1 LSFHFDQLVVE
12 NLNAGMPPNE
22 ARAAARRALGNTA
35 SFEELCRDERRV
47 TWLHDLLQDL
57 YHGLRMLQKHPGFT
71 AVAVLSLA
79 LGIGAN
85 TAILGAMDAF
95 TRGGLPYTDPD
106 RLFMVRTFPVDNPL
120 QLRNATLFEFYE
132 WATQSRSFESM
143 GVSLADQK
151 DLDEAVNGKPPEH
164 LQGKLFSSQLFATL
178 GIQPVA
184 GRLFTEDEYQPGL
197 SRPVVLISYDLWK
210 RRFGADP
217 GILNRQV
224 LLDNMPTTV
233 VGVMPAYFPY
243 SEERIEYWLPMPI
256 RKPTLQTV
264 RFFIVTGRLRKGVTQ
279 SQAQAELNTLEEQLG
294 KDFPDRLRGWGV
306 RLQPLR
312 ENIYGWTMP
321 TLFTLEAAVAFV
333 LLIACANVAG
343 LLLARGA
350 ARTPEIAMRLAL
362 GAGRGRIVRQLLT
375 ESILL
380 ALIGGVFGLFVAR
393 WGLAGISAMTPP
405 PGAPRLGEIPITP
418 LAFSVTALTSVLTGI
433 TFGLFPAFACFKTD
447 LADSLKKGPRG
458 PATYSANQRARGLLI
473 AGQVAFAFM
482 LLIGFGLMMQS
493 LVRLSG
499 RDLHM
504 DPKNLLSFEFR
515 IPQQEYVH
523 DIGSYRDSRYVEIT
537 PDPSPTLQR
546 VYERLCQLRGIV
558 SIAGSSYPPVNSLI
572 LPTASV
578 IPEGRAGGGEMR
590 AGNTLTTAY
599 FMVTPNFFTTVR
611 APLLRGRDFT
621 DRDAMAAPWV
631 AIVNET
637 AARRMWPGEDPIG
650 KRFTLDIVPEE
661 RPREV
666 VGLAPDIPTR
676 TRQTAQD
683 PVVYLSYHQHPARSG
698 PNGNMF
704 GLMTFVIRADDPL
717 NIVPAVRQAVA
728 EIEPQRPISKVAT
741 AMGYVGA
748 RLDDFGKYVSVLGVF
763 ALVAVV
769 LAVIGVYGVTAY
781 TVAQRTREIA
791 IRAALGA
798 GAFEILM
805 LVGRRAIVFVCAG
818 LLAGLLGSLALS
830 GLIESQLWGIT
841 STDSATFAAVS
852 LLLGVVAIVACA
864 IPARRATQVDPTVAL
879 RSE

>member
-1 LSFHFDQLVVE
+1 
-12 NLNAGMPPNE
+12 M
-22 ARAAARRALGNTA
+22 
-35 SFEELCRDERRV
+35 
-47 TWLHDLLQDL
+47 WLHDLLQDL
-57 YHGLRMLQKHPGFT
+57 FYGVRMLRKNPGFT
-71 AVAVLSLA
+71 AVAVMSLA

-85 TAILGAMDAF
+85 TAILGAMGSVV
-95 TRGGLPYTDPD
+95 RGGLPYPEPD
-106 RLFMVRTFPVDNPL
+106 RLFMIRTFPLDNPS
-120 QLRNATLFEFYE
+120 QLRNATLSEFYE
-132 WATQSRSFESM
+132 WKLRSRTFENM
-143 GVSLADQK
+143 GASLADQK
-151 DLDEAVNGKPPEH
+151 DLDEAVDAKAPEH
-164 LQGKLFSSQLFATL
+164 IQGKLFSSELFPTL

-184 GRLFTEDEYQPGL
+184 GRLFTQDEYLPGL
-197 SRPVVLISYDLWK
+197 SRPVVLISADLWT

-217 GILNRQV
+217 GIVNRQV
-224 LLDNMPTTV
+224 LLDNTPTTV
-233 VGVMPAYFPY
+233 VGVMPSYFPY
-243 SEERIEYWLPMPI
+243 SEDRIEYWLPMPV

-279 SQAQAELNTLEEQLG
+279 SQAQSEMNSIAEQLAR
-294 KDFPDRLRGWGV
+294 DFPDRNRGWGV
-306 RLQPLR
+306 QLQPLR

-350 ARTPEIAMRLAL
+350 ARKPEIAMRVAL
-362 GAGRGRIVRQLLT
+362 GAGRGRVVRQLLT

-380 ALIGGVFGLFVAR
+380 ALIGGAFGLFVAR
-393 WGLAGISAMTPP
+393 WGLTAISAMTPP
-405 PGAPRLGEIPITP
+405 PGAPRLGAIPITP
-418 LAFSVTALTSVLTGI
+418 GAFGLTALTSILTGI
-433 TFGLFPAFACFKTD
+433 AFGIFPAIAGFRTD

-458 PATYSANQRARGLLI
+458 TATYSTNQRLRGMLI
-473 AGQVAFAFM
+473 AGQIALAFM

-504 DPKNLLSFEFR
+504 DPSKLLSFEFR

-523 DIGSYRDSRYVEIT
+523 DIGSYRDSRYVEIA
-537 PDPSPTLQR
+537 PNPSLTLER
-546 VYERLCQLRGIV
+546 VFERLRQLRGIV
-558 SIAGSSYPPVNSLI
+558 AVAGSSYPPVNSLI
-572 LPTASV
+572 LPLAPV
-578 IPEGRAGGGEMR
+578 IPEGRMADGEIH
-590 AGNTLTTAY
+590 AGNTMTTAY
-599 FMVTPNFFTTVR
+599 FMVTPNFFNTVR

-621 DRDAMAAPWV
+621 DQDGVSTPWV

-666 VGLAPDIPTR
+666 VGVAPDIPTR

-683 PVVYLSYHQHPARSG
+683 PVVYLSYLQHPSRSG
-698 PNGNMF
+698 PNGNMY
-704 GLMTFVIRADDPL
+704 GLMSFVIRADDPMGL
-717 NIVPAVRQAVA
+717 VPAVRQAVA
-728 EIEPQRPISKVAT
+728 EIEPQRPVAKVAT

-748 RLDDFGKYVSVLGVF
+748 RLDNFGRYVSVLGVF
-763 ALVAVV
+763 ALVAVL

-798 GAFEILM
+798 GALEILM

-818 LLAGLLGSLALS
+818 LLAGFVSALALS
-830 GLIESQLWGIT
+830 RLIESQLWGIT
-841 STDSATFAAVS
+841 PTDSMTFAAVS
-852 LLLGVVAIVACA
+852 LLLAIVGLLACA
-864 IPARRATQVDPTVAL
+864 IPARRAIQVDPTIAL